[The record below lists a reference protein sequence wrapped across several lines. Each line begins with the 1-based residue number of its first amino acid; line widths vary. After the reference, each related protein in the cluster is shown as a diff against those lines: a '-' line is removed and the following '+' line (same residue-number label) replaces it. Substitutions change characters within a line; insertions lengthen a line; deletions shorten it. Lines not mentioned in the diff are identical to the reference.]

1 MAKYQVTLNYDARIT
16 LEVLANDEGEAL
28 DKARDIAEETDPRQ
42 FTICNE
48 RESRANVI
56 D

>member
-1 MAKYQVTLNYDARIT
+1 MTRYQVKLNYDASIT
-16 LEVLANDEGEAL
+16 IEVMANDEGDAL
-28 DKARDIAEETDPRQ
+28 DKARNIAEETDPRQ

-48 RESRANVI
+48 RESRTTAL